1 MFSKAE
7 PVPNF
12 TTYTDADFPSALKW
26 QALAFMRAQW
36 PSIFTGERQFVTDTY
51 SPELD
56 PVHFVAA
63 EGELLISYAS
73 AIRLDLEHAGKT
85 YKPTALEI
93 C

>member
-7 PVPNF
+7 PVPHF

-26 QALAFMRAQW
+26 QVLAFMRVQW

-63 EGELLISYAS
+63 EGELLISYARPF
-73 AIRLDLEHAGKT
+73 AWILHKGPLYVD
-85 YKPTALEI
+85 KPW
-93 C
+93 